1 MPVAP
6 AARAWPNSRPMRRHS
21 GGAFFPAASAPP
33 CILHWAAVVHGTLLS
48 RRSPAKRIDSEG
60 ARAHAFDTADSCFW
74 SSFPQIVTK
83 GMPPKRRSPEQLDA
97 AARGR
102 ATQAA
107 SKARR
112 VACSSTAENGACFC
126 GAVPPILDPPSLIL
140 IADPRR
146 RPRRRHPSHLH
157 PFASA
162 PRQQPA
168 SRGHAA
174 RDVPGHEV
182 SCLRRAFKIKLL
194 GDTPVY
200 VQRRQIPLVR
210 AYAMTINKSQGMT
223 MGKCLFDARC
233 APFQHGHAYVLFSR
247 VRNRQSIAAVVD
259 DATQRNGHLVTRTI
273 LYDELLRDACEA
285 CDETP

>member
-182 SCLRRAFKIKLL
+182 SCLRLPLQRGRGRLCDVRCL
-194 GDTPVY
+194 PRRRRRHHRPSPPPSPSPTP
-200 VQRRQIPLVR
+200 RRHLR
-210 AYAMTINKSQGMT
+210 RRS
-223 MGKCLFDARC
+223 DAT
-233 APFQHGHAYVLFSR
+233 AVA
-247 VRNRQSIAAVVD
+247 AAVVV
-259 DATQRNGHLVTRTI
+259 ARASVSCCMCGRHEYRQAPGL
-273 LYDELLRDACEA
+273 
-285 CDETP
+285 